1 MKIRSIG
8 TLLIGMTI
16 ILISWYAGYL
26 LPVKEVWFGHQES
39 TKAYPL
45 ATVKDWEDK
54 IQSMDWVDSYRMRW
68 VYPSSLA
75 LELDVKSPQAVL
87 VSGEYVAM
95 DASLFHMPNQMV
107 DVPAL
112 DVDKGHIIDAL
123 TLVRYFELY
132 DSVKH
137 IQEFSSGAVKVK
149 VSSGM
154 TFVLPSMQFHKA
166 IPPLLSM
173 YKGQQKH
180 CNLVHN
186 KYASCY

>member
-1 MKIRSIG
+1 
-8 TLLIGMTI
+8 
-16 ILISWYAGYL
+16 
-26 LPVKEVWFGHQES
+26 
-39 TKAYPL
+39 
-45 ATVKDWEDK
+45 
-54 IQSMDWVDSYRMRW
+54 
-68 VYPSSLA
+68 
-75 LELDVKSPQAVL
+75 
-87 VSGEYVAM
+87 
-95 DASLFHMPNQMV
+95 MPNQMV

-154 TFVLPSMQFHKA
+154 TFILPSMQFHKA